1 MTFCYQAIDASG
13 RAVRDTI
20 QAGSADEAA
29 RLLKAKGLLVTRLN
43 EAADRSISITSTAQ
57 APAASPAGHRQKV
70 RFKEVVYFT
79 RQMAM
84 LLGSGARLVSA
95 MGALE
100 AQARSEAMKGL
111 IRHLRGRVE
120 DGVPL
125 SAALADYP
133 NIFDG
138 VFRSLVASGEST
150 GRMAEAFDQIASYA
164 RNQQEV
170 RQRIVGA
177 MIYPML
183 LVVMCVGVLSGMFGF
198 VIPRFRELF
207 SVLGAELPASTRVL
221 LGLSDWLRANWPVLL
236 VVVALGAGS
245 AVAFIRSQAGRRWW
259 AGIYTRIPLL
269 GDLVRRLIL
278 AKLFRI
284 WGVLVSNNVGLLE
297 AIRLARGTTRSTAFH
312 TLMDQ
317 VEQAVS
323 EGRPVGT
330 ALRESPLV
338 FPTLAAAI
346 VTGEESGRMGASLLF
361 VADALESE
369 NTQIVTSLSRIVEP
383 VILILM
389 GAVVGVVAIS
399 LFIPMF
405 DIATL
410 AGGH

>member
-20 QAGSADEAA
+20 QAGSVDEAA
-29 RLLKAKGLLVTRLN
+29 RLLRAKGLLVTRLN
-43 EAADRSISITSTAQ
+43 EAADKSISITSTAPL
-57 APAASPAGHRQKV
+57 PAASPAGHRQKV

-111 IRHLRGRVE
+111 IRRLRGRVE

-170 RQRIVGA
+170 RQRLVGA

-198 VIPRFRELF
+198 VLPRFRDLF
-207 SVLGAELPASTRVL
+207 SVLDAELPASTRVL
-221 LGLSDWLRANWPVLL
+221 LGLSDWLRAHWLALL
-236 VVVALGAGS
+236 VVVVSGAGS
-245 AVAFIRSQAGRRWW
+245 AVAFVRSQAGRRWW
-259 AGIYTRIPLL
+259 SGIYTRIPLL
-269 GDLVRRLIL
+269 GDLARRLIL

-284 WGVLVSNNVGLLE
+284 WGVLVSNNVGLIE

-312 TLMDQ
+312 ALMDQ

-369 NTQIVTSLSRIVEP
+369 NVQLVTSLSRIIEP

-389 GAVVGVVAIS
+389 GAAVGVVAVS
-399 LFIPMF
+399 LFMPMF